1 MDKVSEIPKSH
12 QKYLCLAHCIVAYL
26 SYIKKLSEFIL
37 LKIWGFFKGFA
48 DPNWNIQI
56 HNLFSLYLISADFH
70 SSLFNVNHMQFIKY
84 VYVDQLLQGHEILS
98 ATTKI
103 EWSTDSSSNSF
114 ISGHYRTHSLSSV
127 NRTTI
132 SSLSNSLSI
141 P

>member
-12 QKYLCLAHCIVAYL
+12 QKYLCLDHCIVAYL

-84 VYVDQLLQGHEILS
+84 VYVIRIFGLMMIGAELRNKVLMEYCKFMFNYFGRGLFNIL
-98 ATTKI
+98 
-103 EWSTDSSSNSF
+103 
-114 ISGHYRTHSLSSV
+114 
-127 NRTTI
+127 
-132 SSLSNSLSI
+132 
-141 P
+141 